1 MLSLGVCFFFRRR
14 QSRINFSLEFA
25 CGNIVRRILGIIR
38 ESAVGER
45 EDSAVLTSSMFELL
59 SEKAPSSSSDNTQ
72 TNVGIGSKGTKISK
86 DAKADIIEGIQEL
99 IDEITNIEESVSNM
113 SVDMI
118 HENELIL
125 TATPDSKTVLKF
137 LLQASEKR
145 KFVVLV
151 TEGFPNSTPHSHQF
165 CKRLAKAGIETV
177 IIPDTMVYS
186 VMSRVGKVIIGART
200 VLANGSCVSAAGVAS
215 VCECAQQYRTPV
227 LSVTGLYKLSPRYPF
242 DIESLIEVGDTG
254 KIVNFTDDAMVE
266 NVEAMN
272 PLYDYIP
279 PNHVDIYVTNL

>member
-1 MLSLGVCFFFRRR
+1 
-14 QSRINFSLEFA
+14 
-25 CGNIVRRILGIIR
+25 
-38 ESAVGER
+38 
-45 EDSAVLTSSMFELL
+45 MFELL
-59 SEKAPSSSSDNTQ
+59 STNSTSTSNDDSTQ
-72 TNVGIGSKGTKISK
+72 AKDGKSKKVSK

-99 IDEITNIEESVSNM
+99 IDEITNIEESISNM

-125 TATPDSKTVLKF
+125 TATPDSKTVLQF

-151 TEGFPNSTPHSHQF
+151 TEGFPNTPLASHEF
-165 CKRLAKAGIETV
+165 CQRLAKAGIETV
-177 IIPDTMVYS
+177 LIPDSMVYS

-200 VLANGSCVSAAGVAS
+200 VLANGSCVSSAGVAS

-254 KIVNFTDDAMVE
+254 KIVDFTDHEMVE
-266 NVEAMN
+266 KVEVMN

-279 PNHVDIYVTNL
+279 PNQVDIYVTNLGGFAPSFLYRLVLDYYSPLDVNLAAK